1 MVHRDSMAI
10 LLLVRALK
18 LETAAEGRSLWKRIS
33 ACARWAF
40 LSSTLRSG
48 GAADIHAVPAV
59 HR

>member
-33 ACARWAF
+33 ACAMIRCPRPWVRFAPWF
-40 LSSTLRSG
+40 G
-48 GAADIHAVPAV
+48 I
-59 HR
+59 